1 MRDKKVTR
9 TAELSQLVWKF
20 YEHRKFLEAEI
31 LKSSQQEPEWSD
43 DETTTVIE
51 FYKENPVLW
60 NHCLTDYKDWNLKKL
75 ALEKLK
81 SLLKNRSDD
90 EIKNHW
96 HSLKAIFDREDKRQ
110 KGSSQAQVLPKS
122 TRQVGSTLIYL
133 SSQRIVLILTSPNPL

>member
-1 MRDKKVTR
+1 M
-9 TAELSQLVWKF
+9 WKF
-20 YEHRKFLEAEI
+20 YEHREFLEAEI

-43 DETTTVIE
+43 DETTRVIE

-60 NHCLTDYKDWNLKKL
+60 NHCLTDYKDRNLKKL

-81 SLLKNRSDD
+81 SLLKNHSDD

-96 HSLKAIFDREDKRQ
+96 HSLKTIFDWEDKRQ

-133 SSQRIVLILTSPNPL
+133 SSQRIVLSLTSPNAL